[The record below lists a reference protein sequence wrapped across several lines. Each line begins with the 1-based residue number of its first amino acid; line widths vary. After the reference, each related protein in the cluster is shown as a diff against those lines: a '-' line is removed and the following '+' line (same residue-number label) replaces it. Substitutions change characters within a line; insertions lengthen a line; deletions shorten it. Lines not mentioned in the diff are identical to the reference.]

1 MGDTMDQAELLR
13 RCRAGDELAWE
24 VLVRN
29 YQARIC
35 SIAYGYTGDPD
46 EARDLAQDI
55 FVRVYRKLDT
65 CRDPERLLPWL
76 IRIARNVCLDHLR
89 RRKVRPPAQDIP
101 ADELVSLADP
111 APSPEQQWLTNTRKR
126 LVIAAMQ
133 NLSKINR
140 EIILLKDMQG
150 LPLDEIAG
158 MLDLPLGT
166 VKSRCSRA
174 RVELAKA
181 VIALSGGGQD
191 AEVAS

>member
-1 MGDTMDQAELLR
+1 MDQAELLR

>member
-1 MGDTMDQAELLR
+1 MDQAELLR

-65 CRDPERLLPWL
+65 CRDPERLLAWL

-181 VIALSGGGQD
+181 VIALSGGGQG

>member
-1 MGDTMDQAELLR
+1 MNQAELLQ

-24 VLVRN
+24 VLVRT

-35 SIAYGYTGDPD
+35 SIACTYTGDAD
-46 EARDLAQDI
+46 EARDLAQDV

-65 CRDPERLLPWL
+65 CRDPERFLPWM
-76 IRIARNVCLDHLR
+76 IRIARNVCLDRLR
-89 RRKVRPPAQDIP
+89 RRKARPPAQDIP

-111 APSPEQQWLTNTRKR
+111 TPSVEDQWLQDTRKR
-126 LVIAAMQ
+126 LVIKAMQ
-133 NLSKINR
+133 KLSKINR

-158 MLDLPLGT
+158 MLNLPVGT

-181 VIALSGGGQD
+181 VLALDGPGRG

>member
-1 MGDTMDQAELLR
+1 MDQAELLR

-101 ADELVSLADP
+101 ADELMSLADP

-181 VIALSGGGQD
+181 VIALSGGGQG

>member
-1 MGDTMDQAELLR
+1 MDQAELLQ

-24 VLVRN
+24 VLVRT

-46 EARDLAQDI
+46 EARDLAQEI

-65 CRDPERLLPWL
+65 CRDPDRLVPWL

-101 ADELVSLADP
+101 AEDLVSLADP
-111 APSPEQQWLTNTRKR
+111 GPRPDQQWLNDRRKR
-126 LVIAAMQ
+126 LVIAALQ
-133 NLSKINR
+133 KLSKINR

-150 LPLDEIAG
+150 LPLAEIADQ
-158 MLDLPLGT
+158 LDLPIGT

-174 RVELAKA
+174 RVELARA
-181 VIALSGGGQD
+181 VIGLGGGQGV
-191 AEVAS
+191 EVAS

>member
-1 MGDTMDQAELLR
+1 MDQAELLR

-35 SIAYGYTGDPD
+35 SIAYSYTGDPD

-65 CRDPERLLPWL
+65 CRDPERLLAWL
-76 IRIARNVCLDHLR
+76 ISISRNICLDHLR

-101 ADELVSLADP
+101 ADELMSLADP
-111 APSPEQQWLTNTRKR
+111 APSPEQQWLANTRKR

-181 VIALSGGGQD
+181 VIALGGGGQG

>member
-1 MGDTMDQAELLR
+1 MDQAELLR

-101 ADELVSLADP
+101 ADELMSLADP
-111 APSPEQQWLTNTRKR
+111 APSPEQQWLTNARKR
-126 LVIAAMQ
+126 LVIVAMQ

-181 VIALSGGGQD
+181 VIALGGGGQD

>member
-1 MGDTMDQAELLR
+1 MDQAELLR

-24 VLVRN
+24 VLVRT

-46 EARDLAQDI
+46 EARDLAQEI

-76 IRIARNVCLDHLR
+76 IRLSRNVCLDHLR

-101 ADELVSLADP
+101 ADEMMSLADP
-111 APSPEQQWLTNTRKR
+111 APSPEQQWLANTRKR

-181 VIALSGGGQD
+181 VIALSGGGQG

>member
-1 MGDTMDQAELLR
+1 MDQAELLQ

-65 CRDPERLLPWL
+65 CRDPERLLAWL
-76 IRIARNVCLDHLR
+76 ISISRNVCLDHLR

-101 ADELVSLADP
+101 ADEMMSLADP

-181 VIALSGGGQD
+181 VIALGGGGQG